1 MGTYQLIDLAL
12 KLVAAGFNAA
22 AIVEQ
27 VRQREDAGQTP
38 REIGEWL
45 SRACD
50 AVLTPISPG
59 PATKP

>member
-27 VRQREDAGQTP
+27 VRQREAAGQTP

-50 AVLTPISPG
+50 AVLTPIPPG